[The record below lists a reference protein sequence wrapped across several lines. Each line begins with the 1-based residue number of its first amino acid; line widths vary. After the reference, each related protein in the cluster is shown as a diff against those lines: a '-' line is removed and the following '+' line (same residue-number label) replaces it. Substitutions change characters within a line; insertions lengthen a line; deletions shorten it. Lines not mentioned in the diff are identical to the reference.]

1 MLLEFPTGFRLMRG
15 YESPFSLSASMTN
28 TVFSCSLRIEL
39 ALAALART
47 LKVDDVAH
55 PLTLDGTGLV
65 IVPGPAM
72 PMCFVGKCALS
83 VATE

>member
-15 YESPFSLSASMTN
+15 HESPFSLAAS
-28 TVFSCSLRIEL
+28 VLDAVCSCSLRSEL
-39 ALAALART
+39 SLTTLART
-47 LKVDDVAH
+47 SKVDDVAH
-55 PLTLDGTGLV
+55 PLTLDGTGFV

-72 PMCFVGKCALS
+72 PNCFVGKCALS

>member
-15 YESPFSLSASMTN
+15 HESPFSLAASMTDA
-28 TVFSCSLRIEL
+28 VFSCSLRCEL
-39 ALAALART
+39 ALAPLART
-47 LKVDDVAH
+47 SKVDDVAH
-55 PLTLDGTGLV
+55 PLTLDGTGFV

-72 PMCFVGKCALS
+72 PNCFVGKCALS

>member
-1 MLLEFPTGFRLMRG
+1 
-15 YESPFSLSASMTN
+15 MTN

-47 LKVDDVAH
+47 SKVDDVAH

-65 IVPGPAM
+65 
-72 PMCFVGKCALS
+72 
-83 VATE
+83 

>member
-1 MLLEFPTGFRLMRG
+1 MPD
-15 YESPFSLSASMTN
+15 A
-28 TVFSCSLRIEL
+28 VFSCSLRLEL
-39 ALAALART
+39 ALVTLART
-47 LKVDDVAH
+47 SKVDDVAH
-55 PLTLDGTGLV
+55 PLTLDGTGFV